1 MERWVKVKV
10 MFTRNKFG
18 IKILLVTL
26 LSIFLMPVSS
36 GALIEIYIND
46 TDMLNNED
54 DIIIQGGKDLK
65 LTIRL
70 SGDYKRDSE
79 NENLS
84 IQSISISVTFLND
97 AENRGTTSGIPTL
110 VPEGNDAT
118 INYEEWEA
126 RFRSTD
132 PIFKDYGGDIQFA
145 ILMKNASKEII
156 RDEVL
161 LITIQKSSSGE
172 SDSSGFAMP
181 DLNLP
186 QPIKDN
192 LINILVGIIALIV
205 LSVAVYTFVLAPE
218 DTTADL
224 FKEREAMNPLSKS
237 LTGVTYESDLPGDE
251 EDEEDD
257 DDYVELEDE
266 DDDSDFDESK
276 LLAELTS
283 GKALKSADEK
293 ESEDK
298 PASPKKKVTRK
309 ITKKSITKKVVRK
322 AAPKT
327 STEEPE
333 VNMGKDVKH
342 ITCPA
347 CEKVHHIDK
356 NTPKFI
362 CGCGRRIR
370 V

>member
-1 MERWVKVKV
+1 
-10 MFTRNKFG
+10 
-18 IKILLVTL
+18 
-26 LSIFLMPVSS
+26 
-36 GALIEIYIND
+36 
-46 TDMLNNED
+46 
-54 DIIIQGGKDLK
+54 
-65 LTIRL
+65 
-70 SGDYKRDSE
+70 
-79 NENLS
+79 
-84 IQSISISVTFLND
+84 
-97 AENRGTTSGIPTL
+97 
-110 VPEGNDAT
+110 
-118 INYEEWEA
+118 
-126 RFRSTD
+126 
-132 PIFKDYGGDIQFA
+132 
-145 ILMKNASKEII
+145 MKNASKGII

-161 LITIQKSSSGE
+161 LITIQKSSSGG
-172 SDSSGFAMP
+172 SDSNGFAMP

-192 LINILVGIIALIV
+192 LISILVGIIVLIV
-205 LSVAVYTFVLAPE
+205 LSVTVYTFVLAPE

-237 LTGVTYESDLPGDE
+237 LTGVTYESDLPGD
-251 EDEEDD
+251 DEEDD
-257 DDYVELEDE
+257 DYVDLEDE

-283 GKALKSADEK
+283 GKALKSADK
-293 ESEDK
+293 EENE
-298 PASPKKKVTRK
+298 PAPPKKKVKRK
-309 ITKKSITKKVVRK
+309 ITKKSITKKIVRK

-356 NTPKFI
+356 TTPKFI

>member
-1 MERWVKVKV
+1 
-10 MFTRNKFG
+10 
-18 IKILLVTL
+18 
-26 LSIFLMPVSS
+26 
-36 GALIEIYIND
+36 
-46 TDMLNNED
+46 
-54 DIIIQGGKDLK
+54 
-65 LTIRL
+65 
-70 SGDYKRDSE
+70 
-79 NENLS
+79 
-84 IQSISISVTFLND
+84 
-97 AENRGTTSGIPTL
+97 
-110 VPEGNDAT
+110 
-118 INYEEWEA
+118 
-126 RFRSTD
+126 
-132 PIFKDYGGDIQFA
+132 
-145 ILMKNASKEII
+145 MKNASKGVI

-161 LITIQKSSSGE
+161 QITIQKSSSGG
-172 SDSSGFAMP
+172 SDSNGFAMP

-192 LINILVGIIALIV
+192 LIYILVGIIALIV

-237 LTGVTYESDLPGDE
+237 LTGVTYESDLPGDDE
-251 EDEEDD
+251 EEDD
-257 DDYVELEDE
+257 DDYVDLEDE
-266 DDDSDFDESK
+266 EDDSDFDESK

-283 GKALKSADEK
+283 GKALKSADK
-293 ESEDK
+293 EENEEE
-298 PASPKKKVTRK
+298 PAPPKKKVKRK
-309 ITKKSITKKVVRK
+309 ITKKSITKKIVRK